1 MKVAVIGGGAAG
13 FFAAISCKAHHP
25 EAIVS
30 IFEKSS
36 KTLAKVKVS
45 GGGRCNVTN
54 ACEQQADFLR
64 HYPRGQKQLKKTF
77 NFFNRK
83 NTIEWFEGR
92 GVRLKAEA
100 DGRMFPVTDD
110 SQTIIDCL
118 RNEVERSGVSLI
130 RKKGIS
136 KLLPHATGGFEL
148 TFDSTDADYFDF
160 VIIATGGSPKSAGYD
175 WLRQLGHKITEPVPS
190 LFTFNI
196 PEEKKLKAL
205 MGLAIP
211 NAVVKIQGT
220 KMEQNGPVL
229 VTHWGLS
236 GPAVLKLSAW
246 GARQLYDMNYNFKT
260 QVNWTGGMNEEELR
274 KQVVGLSEKESKK
287 KVLNA
292 KPTDIPNRLW
302 EYLLERIDLDKDTI
316 WAEVKKKD
324 KNRLINILLNDEYG
338 AVGKTTFKEE
348 FVTCGGV
355 DLSEVDFNT
364 MQSRKLPGMFFAGEV
379 LDVDGIT
386 GGFNFQAAW
395 STGFVAGKLAQ

>member
-1 MKVAVIGGGAAG
+1 MKIAVIGGGAAG

-25 EAIVS
+25 EANVS

-54 ACEQQADFLR
+54 VCEPQSDFLR

-77 NFFNRK
+77 NYFNRRD
-83 NTIEWFEGR
+83 TLDWFESR
-92 GVRLKAEA
+92 GVKLKAEP
-100 DGRMFPVTDD
+100 DGRMFPVSDD

-118 RNEVERSGVSLI
+118 RSEVERLGVSLLN
-130 RKKGIS
+130 KKGIS
-136 KLLPHATGGFEL
+136 ELKAHTQGGFEL
-148 TFDSTDADYFDF
+148 IFDSTDKNYFDY
-160 VIIATGGSPKSAGYD
+160 VIIATGGNPKSSGYG
-175 WLRQLGHKITEPVPS
+175 WLRQLGHKIVEPVPS

-205 MGLAIP
+205 MGLAVS
-211 NAVVKIQGT
+211 NAEVKIQGT
-220 KMEQNGPVL
+220 KMVQDGPVL

-246 GARQLYDMNYNFKT
+246 GARQLYDMNYNFKI

-274 KQVVGLSEKESKK
+274 GLVLNSSETDSKK
-287 KVLNA
+287 KISNA
-292 KPTDIPNRLW
+292 KPVDVPNRLW
-302 EYLLERIDLDKDTI
+302 EYLLDRIDLDSQMI
-316 WAEVKKKD
+316 WAEVNKKG
-324 KNRLINILLNDEYG
+324 KNRLINILLNDEY
-338 AVGKTTFKEE
+338 AVMGKTTFKEE

-364 MQSRKLPGMFFAGEV
+364 MQSRKLPGLFFAGEV
-379 LDVDGIT
+379 LDIDGIT

>member
-25 EAIVS
+25 EAMVS
-30 IFEKSS
+30 IIEKSS

-77 NFFNRK
+77 NYFNRA
-83 NTIEWFEGR
+83 NTIAWFEER
-92 GVRLKAEA
+92 GVQLKAED
-100 DGRMFPVTDD
+100 DGRMFPVTNN
-110 SQTIIDCL
+110 SQTVIDCL
-118 RNEVERSGVSLI
+118 RSEVESA
-130 RKKGIS
+130 GIS
-136 KLLPHATGGFEL
+136 VLMKTSITEINSGIDGGFHVKFENGG
-148 TFDSTDADYFDF
+148 DDYFDF
-160 VIIATGGSPKSAGYD
+160 VIVATGGSPKSTGYD
-175 WLRQLGHKITEPVPS
+175 WLRHLDHEIVPPVPS

-196 PEEKKLKAL
+196 PEEKRLKSL
-205 MGLAIP
+205 MGLAVP

-220 KMEQNGPVL
+220 KMVQEGPVL

-246 GARQLYDMNYNFKT
+246 GARQLHDLNYNFKI
-260 QVNWTGGMNEEELR
+260 QINWTGGVNEEILR
-274 KQVVGLSEKESKK
+274 QQVISASESQSKK
-287 KVLNA
+287 KVMNA
-292 KPTDIPNRLW
+292 KPLDIPNRLW
-302 EYLLERIDLDKDTI
+302 EYLLERIALNGNII

-324 KNRLINILLNDEYG
+324 KNRLINVLLNDDYTV
-338 AVGKTTFKEE
+338 VGKTTFKEE

-355 DLSEVDFNT
+355 DLAEVDFNT
-364 MQSRKLPGMFFAGEV
+364 MQSRKKSGMFFAGEV
-379 LDVDGIT
+379 LDIDGIT

>member
-25 EAIVS
+25 GAIVS
-30 IFEKSS
+30 IFEKSA

-64 HYPRGQKQLKKTF
+64 YYPRGQKKLKKSF
-77 NFFNRK
+77 NYFNRMD
-83 NTIEWFEGR
+83 TIQWFESR
-92 GVRLKAEA
+92 GVQLKAES
-100 DGRMFPVTDD
+100 DGRMFPITDD

-118 RNEVERSGVSLI
+118 RNEVERLDVMLFT
-130 RKKGIS
+130 KKSIS
-136 KLLPHATGGFEL
+136 KLIPHAQGGFEV
-148 TFDSTDADYFDF
+148 TFESAATDLFDA
-160 VIIATGGSPKSAGYD
+160 VIVATGGSPKSNGYD
-175 WLRQLGHKITEPVPS
+175 WLRQLGHKIVEPVPS

-196 PEEKKLKAL
+196 PQEKKLKAL

-220 KMEQNGPVL
+220 KMVQDGPIL

-246 GARQLYDMNYNFKT
+246 GARQLFDMNYNFKV
-260 QVNWTGGMNEEELR
+260 QVNWAGGMNEEQLR
-274 KQVVGLSEKESKK
+274 KQVVSVSEKESKK
-287 KVLNA
+287 KVYNA
-292 KPTDIPNRLW
+292 KPIDVPNRLW
-302 EYLLERIDLDKDTI
+302 DYLLVRIDLNKNTI

-324 KNRLINILLNDEYG
+324 KNRVINVLLNDEY
-338 AVGKTTFKEE
+338 AVVGKTTFKEE

>member
-13 FFAAISCKAHHP
+13 YFAAISCKTHHP
-25 EAIVS
+25 EAHVS

-54 ACEQQADFLR
+54 VCEPQSDFLR

-77 NFFNRK
+77 NYFNKK
-83 NTIEWFEGR
+83 NTLEWFESR
-92 GVRLKAEA
+92 GVKIKAEA

-118 RNEVERSGVSLI
+118 RNEVERLGISALN
-130 RKKGIS
+130 KKGIIG
-136 KLLPHATGGFEL
+136 LNPQATGGFKIKYDTEE
-148 TFDSTDADYFDF
+148 TDYFDC
-160 VIIATGGSPKSAGYD
+160 IIVATGGSPKSASYD
-175 WLRQLGHKITEPVPS
+175 WLRSLGHTIIAPVPS

-196 PEEKKLKAL
+196 PEERKLKSL
-205 MGLAIP
+205 MGLAVP

-220 KMEQNGPVL
+220 KMVQNGPVL

-246 GARQLYDMNYNFKT
+246 GARQLFDMNYNFKS
-260 QVNWTGGMNEEELR
+260 QVNWTGGMNEEDLR
-274 KQVVGLSEKESKK
+274 QQVTKISETESKK
-287 KVLNA
+287 KISNA
-292 KPTDIPNRLW
+292 KPINIPNRLW
-302 EYLLERIDLDKDTI
+302 EYILDRIDLDGNTI
-316 WAEVKKKD
+316 WVELKKKD
-324 KNRLINILLNDEYG
+324 KNRLINILLNDEY
-338 AVGKTTFKEE
+338 AVVGKTTFKEE

-364 MQSRKLPGMFFAGEV
+364 MQSKKLSGLFFAGEV
-379 LDVDGIT
+379 LDIDGIT

>member
-13 FFAAISCKAHHP
+13 FFAAISCKTHHP
-25 EAIVS
+25 DASVS
-30 IFEKSS
+30 IIEKST

-77 NFFNRK
+77 NYFNRQD
-83 NTIEWFEGR
+83 TINWFEGR
-92 GVRLKAEA
+92 GVQLKAEP
-100 DGRMFPVTDD
+100 DGRMFPITDD

-118 RNEVERSGVSLI
+118 RKEVEIL
-130 RKKGIS
+130 GIS
-136 KLLPHATGGFEL
+136 VLMKSSITELKPQAQGGFKL
-148 TFDSTDADYFDF
+148 SFDSTDEEHFDF

-175 WLRQLGHKITEPVPS
+175 WLRQLGHKIVEPVPS

-196 PEEKKLKAL
+196 PGEKKLKAL
-205 MGLAIP
+205 MGLAVP
-211 NAVVKIQGT
+211 KVVIKIQGT
-220 KMEQNGPVL
+220 KMVQEGPVL

-246 GARQLYDMNYNFKT
+246 GARQLFDMNYNFKA
-260 QVNWTGGMNEEELR
+260 QVNWTRGMNEEELR
-274 KQVVGLSEKESKK
+274 KQVLSASERESKK
-287 KVLNA
+287 KILNA
-292 KPTDIPNRLW
+292 KPIDIPNRLW
-302 EYLLERIDLDKDTI
+302 DYLLVRVDMDKDTI

-324 KNRLINILLNDEYG
+324 KNRLINILLNDEYI
-338 AVGKTTFKEE
+338 VEGKTTFKEE

-364 MQSRKLPGMFFAGEV
+364 MQSRKLPGLFFAGEV
-379 LDVDGIT
+379 LDIDGIT

-395 STGFVAGKLAQ
+395 STGFVAGKLGQ